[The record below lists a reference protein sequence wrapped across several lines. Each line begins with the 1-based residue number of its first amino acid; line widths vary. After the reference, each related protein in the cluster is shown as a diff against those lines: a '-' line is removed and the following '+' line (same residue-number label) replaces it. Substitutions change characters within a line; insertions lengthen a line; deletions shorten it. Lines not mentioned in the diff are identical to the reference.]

1 MLLQL
6 LHLDDAL
13 KTQSDFIA
21 ASLKKNACE
30 IDMDASDI
38 RLWGNEKNIHALA
51 EKLKKTIRLNG
62 KPAVT
67 FMGSGDFHHVT
78 SLLLECILPEKSKI
92 TVIHFDN
99 HPDWVH
105 HKNGVHCGSWVNRA
119 NSLPQIEKIIT
130 IGVCSNDL
138 KFPEFKGGNLQ
149 AMRQGKLEIYPYFHG
164 DTRVFGQY
172 GKGRGYNQ
180 HGRKI
185 QWKNIEAQTADEFIA
200 ETLESVSSTEVY
212 ITIDKDVLT
221 HDDAITN
228 WDQGRMRLP
237 FLLQFLKKIMEK
249 KNILGIDVTGDY
261 SAPRY
266 TGPWLTRFKKHIE
279 IKLDQPRLAYDAA
292 TIARRNASSNLAL
305 LNLFN
310 ECL

>member
-1 MLLQL
+1 
-6 LHLDDAL
+6 
-13 KTQSDFIA
+13 
-21 ASLKKNACE
+21 
-30 IDMDASDI
+30 MDASDI